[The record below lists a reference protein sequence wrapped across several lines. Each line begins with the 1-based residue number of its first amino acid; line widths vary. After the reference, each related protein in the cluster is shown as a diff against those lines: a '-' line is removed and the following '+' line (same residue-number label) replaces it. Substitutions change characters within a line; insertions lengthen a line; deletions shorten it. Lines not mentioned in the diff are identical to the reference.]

1 MDTTSSAK
9 FRRHRL
15 SKLTLSISKFVGVIG
30 LSSIW
35 SHDLIGQGIRLTD
48 RPMRYGFVSIPSV
61 IKDNF
66 QDYMIPQGA
75 EPGLIKSFCEQVAS
89 AYSAYKWNPS
99 VEGCGSNEVPWKSAL
114 KSNAGNPLIYAEFG
128 KGSSTTLILG
138 GVHPD
143 ELTPIPLVFR
153 FANHLKAKPDLIP
166 AGSRVIVAPLVNPD
180 GFFRKGA
187 TRTNGRGVDV
197 NRNFFTQDWY
207 ATAKTWWAERR
218 QKNERHFPG
227 HIPNSEIE
235 TLFQIWLIDTFKP
248 DKIISIHAPLGFYDY
263 DGPGDQKPRALTSSE
278 EKAKALVQNMS
289 ASSRNY
295 KIVDYS
301 FYPGSLGNYAGNE
314 RGIPTVTLELE
325 TTNPDKTQLYWSQ
338 FSPGLEQA
346 VRYPFVNQGAP
357 RTKGAS
363 LFLESYGSKTATYIE
378 SNTEHPKL

>member
-1 MDTTSSAK
+1 M
-9 FRRHRL
+9 RL
-15 SKLTLSISKFVGVIG
+15 ILPPPRFIAHGIALCGWMVSLLGYAQG
-30 LSSIW
+30 L
-35 SHDLIGQGIRLTD
+35 RMTD
-48 RPMRYGFVSIPSV
+48 QTMKYGFINIPV
-61 IKDNF
+61 VLRQNF
-66 QDYMIPQGA
+66 QSFVIQQTA
-75 EPGLIKSFCEQVAS
+75 EAESIKSFCDQLAS
-89 AYSAYKWNPS
+89 AYSTYKWRPAD
-99 VEGCGSNEVPWKSAL
+99 EGCGDKGVIWHSQL
-114 KSNAGNPLIYAEFG
+114 KSHGGTPLIYAEFG
-128 KGSSTTLILG
+128 KGDSTTLILG

-153 FANHLKAKPDLIP
+153 FANHIQNNPSLLPP
-166 AGSRVIVAPLVNPD
+166 GSRVIIAPLVNPD

-187 TRTNGRGVDV
+187 SRTNGRGVDV

-235 TLFQIWLIDTFKP
+235 TLYQIWLIDNFKP

-289 ASSRNY
+289 QSSRNY

-325 TTNPDKTQLYWSQ
+325 TTNPDKTMEYWKQ

-346 VRYPFVNQGAP
+346 VKYPFVNPGAP
-357 RTKGAS
+357 RVKGAS
-363 LFLESYGSKTATYIE
+363 LFLESYSRKTARGLDAG
-378 SNTEHPKL
+378 SAAPKL

>member
-1 MDTTSSAK
+1 M
-9 FRRHRL
+9 RL
-15 SKLTLSISKFVGVIG
+15 NHLCLRALKNALLLGLLMNHAQTWAQELRIS
-30 LSSIW
+30 
-35 SHDLIGQGIRLTD
+35 DQ
-48 RPMRYGFVSIPSV
+48 PMKSGFVTIPAV
-61 IKDNF
+61 LRDNF
-66 QDYMIPQGA
+66 QDFVVS
-75 EPGLIKSFCEQVAS
+75 PGSESVSIKAFCERLAT
-89 AYSAYKWNPS
+89 AYGTYKWKPNE
-99 VEGCGSNEVPWKSAL
+99 EGCGDKGVVWHSQL
-114 KSNAGNPLIYAEFG
+114 KSHAGSPLIYAEFG
-128 KGSSTTLILG
+128 NGDSTTLILG

-153 FANHLKAKPDLIP
+153 FANHLQSNQILIP
-166 AGSRVIVAPLVNPD
+166 GKSRVIIAPLVNPD

-187 TRTNGRGVDV
+187 SRTNGRGVDV

-235 TLFQIWLIDTFKP
+235 TLYQIWLIDTFKP

-325 TTNPDKTQLYWSQ
+325 TTNPDKTLEYWKQ

-346 VRYPFVNQGAP
+346 VKYPFVNQGAP
-357 RTKGAS
+357 RVKGAS
-363 LFLESYGSKTATYIE
+363 LFLESYSRKTARGDDPTPPK
-378 SNTEHPKL
+378 PKL

>member
-1 MDTTSSAK
+1 MCVAK
-9 FRRHRL
+9 V
-15 SKLTLSISKFVGVIG
+15 SIKNPKRSLAVALVF
-30 LSSIW
+30 LSSPVFC
-35 SHDLIGQGIRLTD
+35 QGLRVTD
-48 RPMRYGFVSIPSV
+48 QISRSGFISIPAV
-61 IKDNF
+61 VRENF
-66 QDYMIPQGA
+66 QDFVLPQGS
-75 EPGLIKSFCEQVAS
+75 EPGLIKSFCEQVA
-89 AYSAYKWNPS
+89 ATYQIYKWNPAE
-99 VEGCGSNEVPWKSAL
+99 EGCGNKGVPWRGLL
-114 KSNAGNPLIYAEFG
+114 KSHSGSPLIYAEFG
-128 KGSSTTLILG
+128 SGQSTTLILG

-143 ELTPIPLVFR
+143 ELTPIPLVFK
-153 FANHLKAKPDLIP
+153 FANHLQSKPELIP
-166 AGSRVIVAPLVNPD
+166 QGSRVIVAPLVNPD

-187 TRTNGRGVDV
+187 TRTNGRGIDV

-325 TTNPDKTQLYWSQ
+325 TTNPDKTALYWTQ

-346 VRYPFVNQGAP
+346 VRYPFVNPGAP

-363 LFLESYGSKTATYIE
+363 LFLESYGRKTAQF
-378 SNTEHPKL
+378 SDGAVPNPKL

>member
-1 MDTTSSAK
+1 MRIISRALRVAGHWVILGSLTTSVHVNAQGLRITDQTMRNG
-9 FRRHRL
+9 F
-15 SKLTLSISKFVGVIG
+15 ISVPAV
-30 LSSIW
+30 L
-35 SHDLIGQGIRLTD
+35 RE
-48 RPMRYGFVSIPSV
+48 
-61 IKDNF
+61 NF
-66 QDYMIPQGA
+66 QTYVLSNDSEAYALKRFCDQLA
-75 EPGLIKSFCEQVAS
+75 E
-89 AYSAYKWNPS
+89 AYATYKWKPAE
-99 VEGCGSNEVPWKSAL
+99 EGCGDKGVMWHSQL
-114 KSNAGNPLIYAEFG
+114 KSHVGTPLIYAEFG
-128 KGSSTTLILG
+128 RGDSTTLILG

-153 FANHLKAKPDLIP
+153 FANHLQSNPGLIP
-166 AGSRVIVAPLVNPD
+166 AGSRVIIAPLVNPD

-187 TRTNGRGVDV
+187 SRTNARGVDV

-207 ATAKTWWAERR
+207 STAKSWWAERR

-235 TLFQIWLIDTFKP
+235 TLYQIWLIDNFKP

-289 ASSRNY
+289 QSSRNY

-325 TTNPDKTQLYWSQ
+325 TTNPDKTREYWLQ

-346 VRYPFVNQGAP
+346 VKYPFINPGAP
-357 RTKGAS
+357 RVKGTS
-363 LFLESYGSKTATYIE
+363 LFLESYDRKTARNVEATP
-378 SNTEHPKL
+378 TVPRL